1 MTQEKSTAL
10 TPVKKLD
17 LVLHDS
23 AVQKLFIDA
32 LHEHSDSFIT
42 SIINLANATPALQQ
56 CQPKDVAMEC
66 LKAATLGLD
75 IDPSLGFAYIIPY
88 KISNVGMKPHFQ
100 LGYKGWIQLAQNTGK
115 YKTIYAGPIY
125 EGVTVI
131 TNMKTGE
138 ITLTGKPTSATPIGY
153 IGYFKLL
160 NGFEKEAY
168 MDIDEL
174 MEHAKEYSKAYQYD
188 LQANKKSSLWST
200 NPEAMCLKTMILK
213 VLKYGPMSTQMKE
226 AMREESVAVEYE
238 VQQEI
243 DENANQKPLDPGP
256 AQDVV
261 KQQDEPGD
269 QDTGVTMEAGKEPE
283 QAALGSW
290 E

>member
-1 MTQEKSTAL
+1 MADTQTAL

-17 LVLHDS
+17 LVLHDQ
-23 AVQKLFIDA
+23 AVKKLFVDA

-88 KISNVGMKPHFQ
+88 KIKDVGYKPQFQ

-125 EGVTVI
+125 EGVTVV

-138 ITLTGKPTSATPIGY
+138 VNLSGKPTSETPIGY
-153 IGYFKLL
+153 IGYFRLL
-160 NGFEKEAY
+160 NGFEKEVY
-168 MDIDEL
+168 MDIEDI
-174 MEHAKEYSKAYQYD
+174 MEHGKLYSKAYQYD
-188 LQANKKSSLWST
+188 LKFNKQSSLWST

-213 VLKYGPMSTQMKE
+213 VLKYGPMSTQMQE
-226 AMREESVAVEYE
+226 AMRDESIAVEYE
-238 VQQEI
+238 VQQDIE
-243 DENANQKPLDPGP
+243 ENANQKHLDPGAP
-256 AQDVV
+256 EIQAGDPPGN
-261 KQQDEPGD
+261 DDPPGD
-269 QDTGVTMEAGKEPE
+269 QAGSG
-283 QAALGSW
+283 AAKQGSLSSW
-290 E
+290 G